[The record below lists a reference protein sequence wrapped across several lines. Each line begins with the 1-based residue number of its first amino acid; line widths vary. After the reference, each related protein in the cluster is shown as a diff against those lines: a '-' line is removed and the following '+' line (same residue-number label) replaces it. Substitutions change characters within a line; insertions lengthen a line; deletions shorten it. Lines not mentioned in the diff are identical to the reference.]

1 MKGGVDLQKKVNL
14 LVHGPAKMKIIH
26 GEGPIN
32 LVGSH
37 CVEYFGYREDDDE
50 EILVYF
56 LVVFLVLAVFS
67 ILCFGIYVN
76 NVVLVM

>member
-1 MKGGVDLQKKVNL
+1 MKGGVDLQKYVGL
-14 LVHGPAKMKIIH
+14 LVTGPAKMKIIH

>member
-1 MKGGVDLQKKVNL
+1 MKGGVDLQKKVHL

-37 CVEYFGYREDDDE
+37 CVKYESDSDSDSDTPKSSQGW
-50 EILVYF
+50 
-56 LVVFLVLAVFS
+56 FS
-67 ILCFGIYVN
+67 SCYV
-76 NVVLVM
+76 M

>member
-1 MKGGVDLQKKVNL
+1 MKGGVDLQKYVDL
-14 LVHGPAKMKIIH
+14 LVPGPAKMIIH

-37 CVEYFGYREDDDE
+37 RVEYFGYREDDDE

>member
-1 MKGGVDLQKKVNL
+1 MKGGVDLQKYVDL
-14 LVHGPAKMKIIH
+14 LVPGPAKMKIIH